1 MESKYAKY
9 EEEILEMYSNGKA
22 PAEIVKI
29 LNEKDPELEA
39 EQNSLRVYIKRS
51 CDKKNE
57 NVQANDTKT
66 VPEDQERAP
75 EQETHPGKETPA
87 EKTVPE
93 KIVSEKTPEQ
103 KKADA
108 RKRKEAAVKKMEEM
122 IAKEVEKRIDDRDAL
137 KLKGKLNEAY
147 GTFSIL
153 NHEFGDAI
161 AKVRSYAS
169 RCKVIFFIAGAMM
182 FIVVFAL
189 FTGYHIHC
197 CRQEIAFYYIVA
209 LCCGPAGILV
219 GITIGFII
227 ADIVY
232 RRRLKKFREEFE

>member
-1 MESKYAKY
+1 MKPKYDDY
-9 EEEILEMYSNGKA
+9 MPEMLEMRDNGKTYL
-22 PAEIVKI
+22 EIAQFI
-29 LNEKDPELEA
+29 NEKDEQMNATEA
-39 EQNSLRVYIKRS
+39 SVSGAIKRHNEKDEK
-51 CDKKNE
+51 DK

-66 VPEDQERAP
+66 VPANQERAP
-75 EQETHPGKETPA
+75 EQEISAEKSVT
-87 EKTVPE
+87 EKTVP
-93 KIVSEKTPEQ
+93 EKTPEQ

-122 IAKEVEKRIDDRDAL
+122 IANEVEKRIEDRDAL
-137 KLKGKLNEAY
+137 KLKGELNEAY

-153 NHEFGDAI
+153 NHEFGDAV

-169 RCKVIFFIAGAMM
+169 RCKVNFFIAGAMM
-182 FIVVFAL
+182 FVVVLAL

-209 LCCGPAGILV
+209 LCCGPAGILI
-219 GITIGFII
+219 GITIGFVI

-232 RRRLKKFREEFE
+232 RRRLKKLREEFE

>member
-1 MESKYAKY
+1 MKPKYDDY
-9 EEEILEMYSNGKA
+9 MPEMLEMRDNGKTYL
-22 PAEIVKI
+22 EIAQFI
-29 LNEKDPELEA
+29 NEKDEQMNATEA
-39 EQNSLRVYIKRS
+39 SVSGAIKRHNEKDEK
-51 CDKKNE
+51 DK

-66 VPEDQERAP
+66 VPANQERAP
-75 EQETHPGKETPA
+75 EQEISAEKSVT
-87 EKTVPE
+87 EKTVP
-93 KIVSEKTPEQ
+93 EKTPEQ

-122 IAKEVEKRIDDRDAL
+122 IAKEVEKRIEDRDAL

-153 NHEFGDAI
+153 NHEFGDAV

-232 RRRLKKFREEFE
+232 RKRLKKLREEFE

>member
-9 EEEILEMYSNGKA
+9 EKEILEMYFNGKA

-57 NVQANDTKT
+57 TEQTNDTKT
-66 VPEDQERAP
+66 VPENQERAP
-75 EQETHPGKETPA
+75 EQETHSGKETPA

-108 RKRKEAAVKKMEEM
+108 RKRKAAAVKKMEEM
-122 IAKEVEKRIDDRDAL
+122 IANEVEKRIEDRDAL

-153 NHEFGDAI
+153 NHEFGDAV

-182 FIVVFAL
+182 FIVVLAL

-209 LCCGPAGILV
+209 LCCGPAGILI

-232 RRRLKKFREEFE
+232 RKRLKKLREEFE